1 MEYTEDETFKRLS
14 RAPFCEIRKLWNSS
28 REYGG
33 LTLEEL
39 SRLGWTHR
47 EYIDEHYRRW
57 RNNEL

>member
-14 RAPFCEIRKLWNSS
+14 RASFCEIRNLWNSS

-39 SRLGWTHR
+39 SRLGWTHQ